1 MRIIGGELRRRRL
14 YSPKDETTTRPI
26 PDRVK
31 ESLFNLLRGHCE
43 GVAVFDGFAGTGA
56 IGLEAI
62 SRGASRC
69 VFVEWSKTAA
79 DTLERNIA
87 ELGVGPRCE
96 VVRGDALGPGALL
109 RCPDPA
115 HLIFLDPPY
124 ETVRQ
129 RGSWER
135 VRVQASRLS
144 QRLTETG
151 YLVLRTPWPALHED
165 GGRVDLS
172 IPGTIGPET
181 HTYGGMAVHLYMRAS
196 GAEGEPAAG
205 L

>member
-1 MRIIGGELRRRRL
+1 M
-14 YSPKDETTTRPI
+14 
-26 PDRVK
+26 K
-31 ESLFNLLRGHCE
+31 ESVFNLLRGHCE

-62 SRGASRC
+62 SRGATRC
-69 VFVEWSKTAA
+69 VFVERSRPAA
-79 DTLERNIA
+79 DLLERNIA
-87 ELGVGPRCE
+87 ELGVGSRCE
-96 VVRGDALGPGALL
+96 VVRGDALGPGALV

-129 RGSWER
+129 RTSWER
-135 VRVQASRLS
+135 VRAQSSRLS
-144 QRLTETG
+144 RRLTETG
-151 YLVLRTPWPALHED
+151 YLVLRTPWPPLHED
-165 GGRVDLS
+165 GSRIDLS

-196 GAEGEPAAG
+196 VPEVQQG
-205 L
+205 LGRDE